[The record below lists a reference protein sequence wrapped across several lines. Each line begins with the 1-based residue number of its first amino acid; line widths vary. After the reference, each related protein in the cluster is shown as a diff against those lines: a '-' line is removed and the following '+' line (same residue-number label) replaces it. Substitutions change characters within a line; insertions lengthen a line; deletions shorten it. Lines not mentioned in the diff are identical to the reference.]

1 MTSASA
7 TIKTSGTI
15 SNKRIEALS
24 ELLLKTE
31 SFCNKNGH
39 RKATKPITEVTIM
52 EILVKELTL
61 INFKSNPLRHK
72 PHQTQ

>member
-1 MTSASA
+1 
-7 TIKTSGTI
+7 
-15 SNKRIEALS
+15 LS
-24 ELLLKTE
+24 ELLLNTE
-31 SFCNKNGH
+31 SFCNKNGQ